1 MKVVKDTS
9 TFGGKLY
16 YLFKYEKGYD
26 LEKASALRQI
36 KADMIDKKLISAD
49 YDLRSQLSKDIKFN
63 LPVPSISTTV
73 LKLYCDYLGCTSDYL
88 LGTQDVEKESKATGL
103 SKTAINKLLA
113 SKETQKVVN
122 SLLETNGINY
132 ITQALYASVQL
143 PHMNNFISNQ
153 LKTDILGTTQT
164 DKDLY
169 QSCLKAGTQSQVEQF
184 AIVCFDR
191 LLHDKKLN
199 DYFDDKATKRF
210 YKNLDA
216 DIENKYTSL
225 SADTKA

>member
-1 MKVVKDTS
+1 MEVVKDTS

-16 YLFKYEKGYD
+16 DLFKDKGYD

-49 YDLRSQLSKDIKFN
+49 YDLRSQISKDVKYNFST
-63 LPVPSISTTV
+63 PSISTTV
-73 LKLYCDYLGCTSDYL
+73 LKLYCDYLGCTADYL
-88 LGTQDVEKESKATGL
+88 LGTQDVAKESKASGL
-103 SKTAINKLLA
+103 SETAINKLLA
-113 SKETQKVVN
+113 RKETQKVIN
-122 SLLETNGINY
+122 SLLETDSVNY
-132 ITQALYASVQL
+132 FIQALSASVQI

-153 LKTDILGTTQT
+153 LKANMLGVTKS

-169 QSCLKAGTQSQVEQF
+169 KSCLQAGTQSQVEQC
-184 AIVCFDR
+184 AIICFDK

-210 YKNLDA
+210 LKNLDA
-216 DIENKYTSL
+216 DIENTYPVS
-225 SADTKA
+225 DNTKQ